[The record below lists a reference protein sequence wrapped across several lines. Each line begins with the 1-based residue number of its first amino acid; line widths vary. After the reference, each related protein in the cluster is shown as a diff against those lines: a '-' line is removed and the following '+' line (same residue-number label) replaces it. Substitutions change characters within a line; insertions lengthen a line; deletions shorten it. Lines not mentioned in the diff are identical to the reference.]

1 MPIPAVL
8 AGGALLGSIGANMWD
23 NYVRGRNTEDAYDTI
38 NASVAA
44 TDAANR
50 RDIANYENLVRSTY
64 GDNASRYED
73 ALEQFLNSPV
83 YQNKDFEYGKSLE
96 DFYDPFTN
104 QRMAAAQEALNNASA
119 SGHNRFSSSYTDAV
133 MAKEKALQSE
143 AWRDAYDMMM
153 KDRATAL
160 QEYNTN
166 SQNQWNNYNATAD
179 RARYGVDA
187 YGNDRNSLMQG
198 LSDATM
204 AGMNNRTGVLQSQ
217 VNAITG
223 LTNAQ
228 NQGSGVLSSILGPAA
243 QFAGSYFGAQ
253 K

>member
-1 MPIPAVL
+1 
-8 AGGALLGSIGANMWD
+8 
-23 NYVRGRNTEDAYDTI
+23 
-38 NASVAA
+38 
-44 TDAANR
+44 
-50 RDIANYENLVRSTY
+50 
-64 GDNASRYED
+64 
-73 ALEQFLNSPV
+73 
-83 YQNKDFEYGKSLE
+83 
-96 DFYDPFTN
+96 
-104 QRMAAAQEALNNASA
+104 
-119 SGHNRFSSSYTDAV
+119 

-166 SQNQWNNYNATAD
+166 SQNQWNNYNATTD

-187 YGNDRNSLMQG
+187 YGNDRASLMQG

-228 NQGSGVLSSILGPAA
+228 NKGSGVLSSILGPAA